1 MLLSRLDNQ
10 KGTRKILVD
19 LLFKKGYCLCIP
31 DPEIIKSHLEQVR
44 PSWIQN
50 FFLSKNELELSVI
63 PMFML
68 IFVKNKSLTTDQSKR
83 LLELLHVL
91 MSRAE
96 FDTIDQILFD
106 NKMNQ
111 MAWAYYIL
119 SELIKFTLNDFA
131 SSDKNSKRMMAL
143 AASIEFFFDKASA
156 LTMTKLSLNSEN
168 TGFHIIHKLMYVI
181 AYETLHPSQ
190 VIYLSAI
197 SKKIIDKTTNFAL
210 ETLVF
215 QTQPNGFSFIWCV
228 LGTWLRIVFA
238 GENSNQ
244 FKINQYSQLLDSL
257 LEKIN
262 DEKLS
267 SILLENETKGY
278 IIILR
283 YIFFKRFRFSS
294 SPQNLSETF
303 SFFNRRCK
311 KIFSALTLQQIELIL
326 DNLPLLLMNDR
337 NLSYVDRQQLMQD
350 FFVYLF
356 EFSRLQPQEIIQL
369 KDLKQRLEDRSSPS
383 NKIIRFLRQIKTH
396 CRFFNRP
403 NFRNAVQKEDEI
415 SLDESSDLLSAE
427 YARLNTNYLT
437 VSM

>member
-1 MLLSRLDNQ
+1 MLSRLDNQ

-31 DPEIIKSHLEQVR
+31 NPEIVKSSLKQVR
-44 PSWIQN
+44 PSWIQK
-50 FFLSKNELELSVI
+50 FFLSKNALELSVI

-68 IFVKNKSLTTDQSKR
+68 IFVKNKSLTIDQSQR

-96 FDTIDQILFD
+96 FDTIDQIFLG

-119 SELIKFTLNDFA
+119 NELIKFTLNDFV
-131 SSDKNSKRMMAL
+131 SSDKNSKRIMAL
-143 AASIEFFFDKASA
+143 AASIELCFDKASA

-168 TGFHIIHKLMYVI
+168 TGFHIIHKLMYVM

-197 SKKIIDKTTNFAL
+197 SKKIIDKTTNFGL

-228 LGTWLRIVFA
+228 LGTWLEIVFER
-238 GENSNQ
+238 ENSNQ
-244 FKINQYSQLLDSL
+244 FKINHYTQLLDSL

-283 YIFFKRFRFSS
+283 YIFFKRLSLSS
-294 SPQNLSETF
+294 SQQNLSETF
-303 SFFNRRCK
+303 NFFKRWCT
-311 KIFSALTLQQIELIL
+311 KIFSELTIRQIEIIL
-326 DNLPLLLMNDR
+326 DNFHLLLINDL
-337 NLSYVDRQQLMQD
+337 NLSNGDRRILMQE
-350 FFVYLF
+350 FFAYLF
-356 EFSRLQPQEIIQL
+356 EFCRLQSQELVLL
-369 KDLKQRLEDRSSPS
+369 KDLKQRLDDRFFPR
-383 NKIIRFLRQIKTH
+383 NKIIRFFKQVRTH
-396 CRFFNRP
+396 CHFFNSA
-403 NFRNAVQKEDEI
+403 NFRNVIQKQDEI
-415 SLDESSDLLSAE
+415 SLDESSDLLSPE
-427 YARLNTNYLT
+427 YARLNANYLT